1 MIGRVR
7 LRPVRLP
14 TCLRE
19 VGLSQDGLEQRF
31 PHPFKNPQRSVA
43 AIGRVPHDNGRR
55 DGVGHWDA
63 VTVVHLV
70 NGLPGL
76 FPVSE
81 RHDSVVPCPPRLTSG
96 GDIRFSGWAV
106 CSLGLDMTTG
116 LVGAGLKR
124 RLCHGQILHAS
135 AQWHHGPR
143 EVQSPTWSSME
154 HRSVGDRHVFD
165 ALLSPILTKH
175 ARALEGLGG
184 QRISLQF
191 DQASWG
197 PASRAPSSERGLQR

>member
-1 MIGRVR
+1 MIGQVR

-14 TCLRE
+14 TRFRE

-55 DGVGHWDA
+55 DGVGHWNA

-76 FPVSE
+76 FPVNE
-81 RHDSVVPCPPRLTSG
+81 RHDSVVPCPPRLTRG

-143 EVQSPTWSSME
+143 EVLSPTWSSME
-154 HRSVGDRHVFD
+154 QRAVGDRHVFN
-165 ALLSPILTKH
+165 ALMNSIGTVP
-175 ARALEGLGG
+175 ARAHGRASGY
-184 QRISLQF
+184 RISPKVE
-191 DQASWG
+191 QASRG
-197 PASRAPSSERGLQR
+197 PARRRVHTEG